1 MLVFRSIQLPAVIL
15 SLPSWG
21 FCFIFFVWNYFYT
34 GMKTTFQHGN
44 NTKMLQHIQS
54 NNKNN
59 REVTYDNRGQ
69 AESVSGTGD
78 YLFVFYFVCYLSE
91 GITINNYFPKTL
103 FHLEHSIK
111 NPWAAHFFTSFCWGF
126 RLFFELIFC
135 HELEVWF
142 VVVAKNFNTIMAQI
156 AFSLFHTNTQ
166 PPHAHTLTQEH
177 SCLAPF

>member
-15 SLPSWG
+15 SLPSWR

-78 YLFVFYFVCYLSE
+78 YLFVFYFVCFLSE
-91 GITINNYFPKTL
+91 GITINNYFPETL

-126 RLFFELIFC
+126 RLFFRTYFLPRTRGLVC
-135 HELEVWF
+135 
-142 VVVAKNFNTIMAQI
+142 
-156 AFSLFHTNTQ
+156 
-166 PPHAHTLTQEH
+166 
-177 SCLAPF
+177 CCC

>member
-1 MLVFRSIQLPAVIL
+1 MGLCLFFDQFNCLRLFYPCLRGGFVLYFLFETIFTRGWKQHFSMATIQ
-15 SLPSWG
+15 
-21 FCFIFFVWNYFYT
+21 
-34 GMKTTFQHGN
+34 
-44 NTKMLQHIQS
+44 KMLQHIQS

-126 RLFFELIFC
+126 RLFFRTYFLPRSRGLVC
-135 HELEVWF
+135 
-142 VVVAKNFNTIMAQI
+142 
-156 AFSLFHTNTQ
+156 
-166 PPHAHTLTQEH
+166 
-177 SCLAPF
+177 CCC